1 MRLTKEEK
9 AVWLENWKQSGKK
22 AWTFAKENGLVPQT
36 FVKWTKAEK
45 ETKSCFV
52 EVSAQVIE
60 PLSQAPQIILIEKG
74 ELKIHIP
81 LTVGRDALRAVI
93 EGLGVVL

>member
-1 MRLTKEEK
+1 MRFNKEEK
-9 AVWLENWKQSGKK
+9 ALWLENWRQSGKK

-36 FVKWTKAEK
+36 FIKWTMAEK

-52 EVSAQVIE
+52 EVPAQVIK
-60 PLSQAPQIILIEKG
+60 PLLQAQEILIEKG

-81 LTVGRDALRAVI
+81 LTVGRDGLRAVI
-93 EGLGVVL
+93 EGLGAAL